1 MAAPTEAASCPMPG
15 ASVTMRPCRW
25 RLTERSSNRL
35 PLSITRYPSSASS
48 SLIGRSETRSSPSS
62 SRYLTIG
69 GKEADA
75 TPSRLTRAAGAASFI
90 LAGWS
95 DRLAAVALDDHLL
108 RLVFA
113 GEDAQDGVAGKLH
126 PIVLA
131 IPIGSAVLQGV
142 ELHLAL
148 QAPHEM
154 RKCVRGRVG
163 GLRRQRH
170 ELRRRGQAV
179 AVAVRFQVLQAQRVA
194 HAMLVEPDHLLAGQL
209 HQLRSPSRFLGDI
222 PILELDRVL

>member
-35 PLSITRYPSSASS
+35 PLSITRYPSSAISS
-48 SLIGRSETRSSPSS
+48 VIGSSETRSSPSS

-69 GKEADA
+69 GKETAA
-75 TPSRLTRAAGAASFI
+75 TPSRLTPAAGAASFI
-90 LAGWS
+90 LVGWS

-108 RLVFA
+108 GLVFA
-113 GEDAQDGVAGKLH
+113 GEDAQDGVARKPH

-148 QAPHEM
+148 QAPDEM
-154 RKCVRGRVG
+154 RKRVRGGIGR
-163 GLRRQRH
+163 LCRQRC
-170 ELRRRGQAV
+170 ELGWRRQAV
-179 AVAVRFQVLQAQRVA
+179 AV
-194 HAMLVEPDHLLAGQL
+194 
-209 HQLRSPSRFLGDI
+209 
-222 PILELDRVL
+222 